1 MTSFPLFISCSWV
14 LFCAHSF
21 SSCLSS
27 SDCSHLFSSLLSSSL
42 LFSPLLSSSLLFS
55 PPLSSSHCS
64 ALLSSCQLFSAC
76 QLISVLHSSQL
87 ISSLRVSSQL
97 FPPSFWHFSA
107 LLTFSQLVSPSL
119 SSSILF
125 SPRLFST
132 FWLSSGLLSSPQ
144 LFSDRLCK
152 TENSSSTQAHIHRGA
167 ATPVR
172 FAGPDCKT
180 PWNYMHRRKKEQ
192 QHAPTPMQFSSG
204 KLQKAQHYAR
214 APLQPRATSMQPHRC
229 DLQAPSCKFG

>member
-1 MTSFPLFISCSWV
+1 MTSFPLFISCCWV

-42 LFSPLLSSSLLFS
+42 LFSPLLSSSPSSLLFS
-55 PPLSSSHCS
+55 
-64 ALLSSCQLFSAC
+64 LLC
-76 QLISVLHSSQL
+76 SSQL
-87 ISSLRVSSQL
+87 LSTLLRLSAYLRSQFFSAHL
-97 FPPSFWHFSA
+97 IPPRVFTALPSFFWHFSA

-180 PWNYMHRRKKEQ
+180 PWNYMHRRKKEK

>member
-1 MTSFPLFISCSWV
+1 MTSFPLFISCCWV

-42 LFSPLLSSSLLFS
+42 LFSPLLSSSPLVSPLLTALLFS
-55 PPLSSSHCS
+55 ALVNSSPLVSLSPFSILLSSSHP
-64 ALLSSCQLFSAC
+64 SAC
-76 QLISVLHSSQL
+76 LHSSSIL
-87 ISSLRVSSQL
+87 FFGTSQL
-97 FPPSFWHFSA
+97 F
-107 LLTFSQLVSPSL
+107 SPSL
-119 SSSILF
+119 SSSHLISALPF
-125 SPRLFST
+125 SSLPA
-132 FWLSSGLLSSPQ
+132 SSPPSGYPQ
-144 LFSDRLCK
+144 VCSAHLFSDRLCK